1 MLRLND
7 CSAGC
12 GLLREGKR
20 RGESS
25 TDEQGDDRK
34 RERHHATEQHW
45 VLPDFHLLTPQ
56 G

>member
-1 MLRLND
+1 MFHLKC
-7 CSAGC
+7 CSGRS
-12 GLLREGKR
+12 LLRKRKR
-20 RGESS
+20 RECGATEKQS
-25 TDEQGDDRK
+25 EGRK